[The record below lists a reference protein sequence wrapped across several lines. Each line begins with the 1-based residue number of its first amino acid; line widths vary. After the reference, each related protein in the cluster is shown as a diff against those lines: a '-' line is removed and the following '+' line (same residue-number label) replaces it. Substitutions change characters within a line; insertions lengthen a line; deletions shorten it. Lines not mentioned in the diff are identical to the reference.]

1 MERRTQLD
9 IGIYND
15 ATQIGVVK
23 FFLKVI
29 RCKVH
34 SAWCMTELRPKRSV
48 TDHLLFLRYVIAK

>member
-23 FFLKVI
+23 FFFKSHKVQG
-29 RCKVH
+29 
-34 SAWCMTELRPKRSV
+34 A
-48 TDHLLFLRYVIAK
+48 